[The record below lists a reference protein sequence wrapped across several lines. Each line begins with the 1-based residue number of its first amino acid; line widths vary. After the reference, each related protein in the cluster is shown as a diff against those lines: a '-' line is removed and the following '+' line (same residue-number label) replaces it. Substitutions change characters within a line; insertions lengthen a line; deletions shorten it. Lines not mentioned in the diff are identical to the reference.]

1 MSVLL
6 DDMQLL
12 KAQIMQ
18 ATLVLTH
25 VVQTMTVPSP
35 SALLDVVSK
44 RGLLLGK
51 GIARDEGCNCA
62 GLHLQQGWAMQSHGH
77 GLHFLV
83 AYYSPDPWEF
93 QSRVLRQIA
102 CMQQELDALRQE
114 SLEAQKQATIQL
126 RKEVMEWERSRD
138 VEWVELNERLQN
150 AFLQVADDGEGGGS
164 EYYRRPFKKGVMSD
178 DSGEEGEGRWVRMD
192 ESKSLMTKRDKEK
205 APEEAWK
212 TKAATIHNT
221 WAGAVTPL
229 AGGPLFPNKV
239 RDEEGFGREV
249 FWAGDYSS
257 SQFSPIPSAPH
268 SKEE

>member
-35 SALLDVVSK
+35 AALLDVVSK
-44 RGLLLGK
+44 KLLLGK
-51 GIARDEGCNCA
+51 DIARDERCT
-62 GLHLQQGWAMQSHGH
+62 S
-77 GLHFLV
+77 
-83 AYYSPDPWEF
+83 YYSPDPWEF
-93 QSRVLRQIA
+93 QNRVIRQIT
-102 CMQQELDALRQE
+102 CMQQELNALRQE
-114 SLEAQKQATIQL
+114 SLEAQKRATIQL

-138 VEWVELNERLQN
+138 IEWVELNERMQN
-150 AFLQVADDGEGGGS
+150 VFLVADDNEKNDS
-164 EYYRRPFKKGVMSD
+164 EYYRRPFKKDPRSD
-178 DSGEEGEGRWVRMD
+178 DCGEEEGNWVREN
-192 ESKSLMTKRDKEK
+192 ESKSLLTKRDKENALEETWK
-205 APEEAWK
+205 ANS
-212 TKAATIHNT
+212 ATIHNT

-229 AGGPLFPNKV
+229 AGGPLFPSKV
-239 RDEEGFGREV
+239 RDDDGFGREV

-257 SQFSPIPSAPH
+257 SQFSPISFAPH